1 MYTEYFGFREK
12 PFNITS
18 DPSIFY
24 TNSTYQRAYAN
35 LLYGVCERK
44 GLTVLTGEVG
54 TGKTTLLRRL
64 IQNLENTVHFVF
76 FYYTTQT
83 FDDLLDF
90 ILNDLGVSGQA
101 EGYMQK
107 IEVLKAFLIEQLR
120 EGQPIALLIDEVQNL
135 DAYTLMQLDL
145 LVDLQ
150 IGGEKLLPTVLAGQP
165 EFEAKLAEPVQVD
178 LRRQVTLHCRLDCLK
193 EREVGA
199 FIQYRLRAVGCE
211 RRDLFSAEA
220 VKRIARYTKR
230 IPRLINVLCDNAL
243 LLAYKTGQTAVSATI
258 VEEVAQGLHLQEE
271 GPVLQKVT
279 WQNEPLGHQSI
290 ARVESPMV
298 VQESKRDGEQLHQ
311 TVEDLRVQYRR
322 QHRQLQ
328 RHHLWQRLLSRLRPH
343 LPWIAGG
350 LSFALL
356 LFIFLPGGSREGE
369 LQSPLG
375 PPSYAQEGERENLD
389 PLVTPQDVQ
398 KDSKTSEKPKARR
411 GERKPERKE
420 VRRNQKKEDYWK
432 LH

>member
-1 MYTEYFGFREK
+1 MYTNYFGFREK

-18 DPSIFY
+18 DPRTFY

-35 LLYGVCERK
+35 LLYEVCERK
-44 GLTVLTGEVG
+44 GLAVLTGEVG

-64 IQNLENTVHFVF
+64 MQNLENTVRFVF

-101 EGYMQK
+101 EGYMEK
-107 IEVLKAFLIEQLR
+107 IEALKAFLIEQLR
-120 EGQPIALLIDEVQNL
+120 EGQPIALLIDEAQNL

-145 LVDLQ
+145 LVGLQ
-150 IGGEKLLPTVLAGQP
+150 SGGEKLLPTVLAGQP

-178 LRRQVTLHCRLDCLK
+178 LRQQVTLHCRLDCLK

-220 VKRIARYTKR
+220 VKCIACYAKR
-230 IPRLINVLCDNAL
+230 TPRLINVLCDNAL

-258 VEEVAQGLHLQEE
+258 VEEVAQDLHLREE
-271 GPVLQKVT
+271 GPVLQKIT
-279 WQNEPLGHQSI
+279 WQDESLDYQPV

-298 VQESKRDGEQLHQ
+298 VQKSKRDGEQLRQ
-311 TVEDLRVQYRR
+311 TIEDLRVQYRR

-328 RHHLWQRLLSRLRPH
+328 RHYLWQQLLDRLQMH
-343 LPWIAGG
+343 LPWLAGG
-350 LSFALL
+350 LSVALL
-356 LFIFLPGGSREGE
+356 LFLFLPGGSHEGG
-369 LQSPLG
+369 LQSSLG
-375 PPSYAQEGERENLD
+375 PSSYAQEGERENLD
-389 PLVTPQDVQ
+389 PLVTSQSVQ
-398 KDSKTSEKPKARR
+398 KDSDISEKPKARR
-411 GERKPERKE
+411 EEGKPERKKA
-420 VRRNQKKEDYWK
+420 RRSQKKGDY
-432 LH
+432 